1 MTQNTKK
8 SMTNTKKLTGLAM
21 FAALAYAIML
31 VGRIPIVLFLKYD
44 PKDFVLLIAAFIYG
58 IVPAGIVTVIVCVLE
73 TLTASDTGIIG
84 LFMNI
89 VATFAFL
96 LPANYAFRKNKDT
109 KNVIIGLVIST
120 FFMTAI
126 MILWNWVVTPFY
138 MHVPR
143 AEVVKLLVPAII
155 PFNIIKGFANSA
167 LTLIFY
173 RKILKV
179 RADFFEQ
186 GDADKEVTLRDTIL
200 SAGALAII
208 ALAMY
213 FLIR

>member
-8 SMTNTKKLTGLAM
+8 SMSNTKKLTGLAM
-21 FAALAYAIML
+21 FAALAYAIMF

-44 PKDFVLLIAAFIYG
+44 PKDFILLIAAFIYG

-84 LFMNI
+84 LLMNI

-96 LPANYAFRKNKDT
+96 IPANYAFRKNKEM
-109 KNVIIGLVIST
+109 KNVVIGLVIST

-143 AEVVKLLVPAII
+143 TEVVKLLVPAIM

-179 RADFFEQ
+179 REDFFEQ
-186 GDADKEVTLRDTIL
+186 GDADKEVTLRDTII
-200 SAGALAII
+200 SAGVLAIV
-208 ALAMY
+208 ALVMY